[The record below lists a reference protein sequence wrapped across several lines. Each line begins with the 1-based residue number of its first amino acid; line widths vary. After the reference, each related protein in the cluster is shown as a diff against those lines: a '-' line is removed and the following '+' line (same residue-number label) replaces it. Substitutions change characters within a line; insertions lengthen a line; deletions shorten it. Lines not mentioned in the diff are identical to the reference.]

1 MTHEKVVPLIENL
14 KKILF
19 IKRFHPTFLK
29 ANNLGNN
36 MMNSE
41 LIKNLSISCNQSERS
56 LKNYQNA
63 LGMNGEELEDIPDWV
78 YIIDIK
84 VDTNSWQEVLKVYN
98 ENKDE

>member
-1 MTHEKVVPLIENL
+1 
-14 KKILF
+14 
-19 IKRFHPTFLK
+19 
-29 ANNLGNN
+29 

-84 VDTNSWQEVLKVYN
+84 VDINSWQEVLKVYN

>member
-1 MTHEKVVPLIENL
+1 
-14 KKILF
+14 
-19 IKRFHPTFLK
+19 
-29 ANNLGNN
+29 
-36 MMNSE
+36 MMNSK

>member
-1 MTHEKVVPLIENL
+1 
-14 KKILF
+14 
-19 IKRFHPTFLK
+19 
-29 ANNLGNN
+29 
-36 MMNSE
+36 MNDDV

-78 YIIDIK
+78 YITDIK
-84 VDTNSWQEVLKVYN
+84 VNTNSWQEVLKVYN